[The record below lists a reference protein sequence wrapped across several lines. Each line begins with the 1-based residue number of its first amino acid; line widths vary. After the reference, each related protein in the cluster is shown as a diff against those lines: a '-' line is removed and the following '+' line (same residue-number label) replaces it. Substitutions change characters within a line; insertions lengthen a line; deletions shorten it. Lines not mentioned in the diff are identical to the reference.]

1 MPLFG
6 SKPSKAEVRAFG
18 RNRRGSAKVAEAYAK
33 QKRDQEATRAAMR
46 ERRAAAKR
54 SR

>member
-1 MPLFG
+1 MPFFS

-18 RNRRGSAKVAEAYAK
+18 RDRRGSAKAAEAYAK

-46 ERRAAAKR
+46 ARRAAERRK
-54 SR
+54 